1 MALLMIG
8 PIHGVQQVLCCSVGR
23 VIGRH
28 SGRQIRDAACILLFG
43 TIWVVGVT
51 GDRGGLCVP
60 GLCLLA
66 LLMLRP
72 LVLDVTVLG
81 MMEAVSFSHRSC
93 HSGGL
98 QPNRASTESRWAEV
112 SEMLSVG
119 FRWRG

>member
-8 PIHGVQQVLCCSVGR
+8 PVHGVQQVLCCSVGR
-23 VIGRH
+23 VIGRR
-28 SGRQIRDAACILLFG
+28 SGRQIRDAARALLLG
-43 TIWVVGVT
+43 AVWVVGVT
-51 GDRGGLCVP
+51 RDRGGLCVP

-66 LLMLRP
+66 LLVLRS

-98 QPNRASTESRWAEV
+98 QPNRASTESRWAQV
-112 SEMLSVG
+112 LDTLSVG